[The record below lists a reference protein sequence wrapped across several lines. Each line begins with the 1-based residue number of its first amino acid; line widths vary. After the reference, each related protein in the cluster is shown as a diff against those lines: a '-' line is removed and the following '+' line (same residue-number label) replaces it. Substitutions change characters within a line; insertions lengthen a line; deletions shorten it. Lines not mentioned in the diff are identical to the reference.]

1 VACNRLDKIFIV
13 NSSSQSCANL
23 SIPEFLLLHFRSSFC
38 AIFRAWLDSSFLG
51 RLGPDFFE
59 GIMDGCLAHLW

>member
-1 VACNRLDKIFIV
+1 VACNQLDKIFIV
-13 NSSSQSCANL
+13 NSSSKYCANL
-23 SIPEFLLLHFRSSFC
+23 SILEFLLLLFQSSFC

-51 RLGPDFFE
+51 RLAPDVFE